1 MAPFSAI
8 AGTPP
13 LLRASLKHEAR
24 SFAPWVAIA
33 TALSVSS
40 VIVYPW
46 LFPETAERLR
56 FAATVGANPALG
68 LIFGPAYDLSTV
80 DGFNAWRSL
89 AIGGFF
95 AALGAIFI
103 VVRASRGQEDSGQ
116 AELLAAG
123 VLGREA
129 RLLTALLMAAV
140 CALAVGVVSFTFTVL
155 CGGGWESSLLLSA
168 GFTCTGW
175 MFAAVAA
182 VTAQIASDAR
192 TATSIAVAVLGVLFV
207 LRGFLYSIGAPRWTT
222 WVNPL
227 GWITETHPATGN
239 HWSPLLLGLAFT
251 AVCVVVAFALQVSR
265 DFGQGLVDAKAGP
278 ARGTARTP
286 LGLVIR
292 LNRAPV
298 ASWSVAFVGLGVVFG
313 YFTRTVRDLFSAN
326 PALAE
331 IFARGATVPAE
342 LLAGFLATIVTLI
355 GIVASIAGVQIVNRV
370 RTEEL
375 QDRAEPVLA
384 TAVSRT
390 RYLAPS
396 VLVAFAAPALFI
408 LIAGVV
414 VGVLAAT
421 ADIGLDFGYPPLQAV
436 ATIPAVWTVVA
447 LAVAVIGAR
456 PHVQIASWAGVLGS
470 FGLTLFGPSFKLPD
484 WALGISPFYHVPHVA
499 TGTQD
504 WWGLV
509 WISLFTVAFLVIG
522 FGGFRR
528 RDIP

>member
-1 MAPFSAI
+1 MPAPSAI

-24 SFAPWVAIA
+24 SFAPWIGIA

-46 LFPETAERLR
+46 LFPEAVERRR

-89 AIGGFF
+89 SIGGFLT
-95 AALGAIFI
+95 ALGVIFI
-103 VVRASRGQEDSGQ
+103 VVKASRGQEDSGQ
-116 AELLAAG
+116 AELLASG

-129 RLLTALLMAAV
+129 RLLTALLMAGV
-140 CALAVGVVSFTFTVL
+140 CALAVGVVSFAFTVL
-155 CGGGWESSLLLSA
+155 CGGAWESSLLLSA
-168 GFTCTGW
+168 GFTVTGL

-207 LRGFLYSIGAPRWTT
+207 LRGFLYSVSAPRWTA
-222 WVNPL
+222 WANPL
-227 GWITETHPATGN
+227 GWITETRPATGN
-239 HWSPLLLGLAFT
+239 HWWPLLLGLAFA
-251 AVCVVVAFALQVSR
+251 AVFVAIGFARQVSR
-265 DFGQGLVDAKAGP
+265 DFGQGLIASRPGP

-286 LGLVIR
+286 LALAIR
-292 LNRAPV
+292 INRGPV
-298 ASWSVAFVGLGVVFG
+298 VSWSVAFVGLGVIFG
-313 YFTRTVRDLFSAN
+313 YFIRTVRDLFSVN

-331 IFARGATVPAE
+331 IFAKGATLPAE
-342 LLAGFLATIVTLI
+342 LLAGFLATILTLI
-355 GIVASIAGVQIVNRV
+355 GIVAAIAGVQIVNRV

-375 QDRAEPVLA
+375 EVRAEPVLA
-384 TAVSRT
+384 TAVSRS

-396 VLVAFAAPALFI
+396 VLLAFAAPALFI

-414 VGVLAAT
+414 IGALAA
-421 ADIGLDFGYPPLQAV
+421 AAHIGLNFGYPPLQAV

-456 PHVQIASWAGVLGS
+456 PRVQIASWAGVLVS
-470 FGLTLFGPSFKLPD
+470 FGLTLFGPSFKLPG
-484 WALGISPFYHVPHVA
+484 WALGISPYYHVPHVA
-499 TGTQD
+499 AGTQD
-504 WWGLV
+504 WRGLL
-509 WISLFTVAFLVIG
+509 WISLFTLAFLVIG
-522 FGGFRR
+522 FMGFRR
-528 RDIP
+528 RDVP